1 VASVQR
7 TRALVARG
15 ELVVSVPLPEEA
27 RLHGNKTLR
36 FMHSEVVSSE
46 GVRRDQLPDK
56 LQEILEAL
64 DHNRIFEG
72 IPRIVNPQGE
82 LKLICPA
89 ARIGETDEI
98 GAYAHDTLLTL
109 GFPPIEGSDEHA

>member
-46 GVRRDQLPDK
+46 GVRRDQ
-56 LQEILEAL
+56 QILEAL

-82 LKLICPA
+82 LNLICPA